1 AADLCQNCLH
11 AVFDYETSRTL
22 VIPNLRVGCVFRFIQ
37 VLILLYV
44 VGYICVVRKSYQ
56 ESDSLISTVTT
67 KVKGFAFTNTS
78 EARLWDVADYV
89 IPPQGADSFF
99 VLTNMIITANQ
110 SQSRCPALPSPATR
124 CAENSDCA
132 KGRSDPRGDGILTGR
147 CVKHSAKVKT
157 CEVFSWCPL
166 EISSRLPESA
176 LLAAAENFTVLIKNS
191 ITYPKF
197 NFHRRNILPHVE
209 SSYLRSCEYNTETDP
224 ECPIFQLK
232 YMVSEAGEDFQDMAV
247 KGGVLG
253 IFIDWSCN
261 LDGSGGDRCKPR
273 YSFRRLD
280 NKNPL
285 NDVATGLNFRFAK
298 YYQSPDGKERRTL
311 VKAYGIRFDV
321 IVFGTAGKFGI
332 VPTIINLAAALALLS
347 LVPPV
352 TDWVMLTCMRK
363 RDLYKRH
370 KVSVLMED
378 ADAESVND

>member
-1 AADLCQNCLH
+1 MWSLPPIKLSPAVLH
-11 AVFDYETSRTL
+11 FQPPKRRAC
-22 VIPNLRVGCVFRFIQ
+22 VIPTVSRASLSPRGNGVQTGQCVQF
-37 VLILLYV
+37 
-44 VGYICVVRKSYQ
+44 S
-56 ESDSLISTVTT
+56 
-67 KVKGFAFTNTS
+67 
-78 EARLWDVADYV
+78 
-89 IPPQGADSFF
+89 
-99 VLTNMIITANQ
+99 TNM
-110 SQSRCPALPSPATR
+110 
-124 CAENSDCA
+124 
-132 KGRSDPRGDGILTGR
+132 
-147 CVKHSAKVKT
+147 KT

-166 EISSRLPESA
+166 EIDAQPPKSA
-176 LLAAAENFTVLIKNS
+176 ILAAAENFTVLIKNS
-191 ITYPKF
+191 IMYPKF
-197 NFHRRNILPHVE
+197 NFHRRNILPHIG
-209 SSYLRSCEYNTETDP
+209 SSYLKSCEYNQETDP

-261 LDGSGGDRCKPR
+261 LDWPQGNKCHPE
-273 YSFRRLD
+273 YTFRRLD

-298 YYQSPDGKERRTL
+298 YYQTPDGKETRTL
-311 VKAYGIRFDV
+311 IKAYGIRFNV

-370 KVSVLMED
+370 KVSLLLED
-378 ADAESVND
+378 TDAESVLSMGPNYGTQK